1 MNTINGSRLT
11 RQRRAILD
19 ILKRTRAHPTAD
31 EIYETVRKDIPS
43 ISKGTVYRNLQ
54 VLIDSGEAAVLD
66 IRGTLSRYEIK
77 QEIHYHFRCEACGR
91 VYDLDEPVDPGLND
105 RISNRTGFIVS
116 GHQTEFRGWCADCH
130 QSSTNHTKE
139 S

>member
-1 MNTINGSRLT
+1 MNTVNGSRFT

-19 ILKRTRAHPTAD
+19 LLKSTRAHPTAD
-31 EIYETVRKDIPS
+31 EIYEAVRKDLPN

-54 VLIDSGEAAVLD
+54 VLIGSGEAAVLD
-66 IRGTLSRYEIK
+66 IRGTLSRYEFRR
-77 QEIHYHFRCEACGR
+77 ESHYHFRCQACGR

-105 RISNRTGFIVS
+105 RISDRTGFIVS

-130 QSSTNHTKE
+130 QPSQNTL
-139 S
+139 